1 MPADTPDY
9 RYLTL
14 AATSHS
20 SILLPG
26 ESPQLYDEFRAHY
39 FNLHQP
45 VNIVEAEQVED
56 MVRSRWIINRLSS
69 MESALIT
76 LENGG
81 VQVAYPDVAQIPKRA
96 QAATAYVALS
106 TVGPSTALKRDIAR
120 QLRIYKSAVK
130 EFERLCKLRPQSP
143 LALDTPEHGPRK

>member
-1 MPADTPDY
+1 MPADTPDC

-14 AATSHS
+14 AAASHS
-20 SILLPG
+20 SILLKG

-69 MESALIT
+69 MESAIIT

-81 VQVAYPDVAQIPKRA
+81 IQVVYPDVAQMPERA

-106 TVGPSTALKRDIAR
+106 TGGSSSALNRDIGR

-130 EFERLCKLRPQSP
+130 EFERLRKLRLQSP
-143 LALDTPEHGPRK
+143 PPPAPVAHEPEK